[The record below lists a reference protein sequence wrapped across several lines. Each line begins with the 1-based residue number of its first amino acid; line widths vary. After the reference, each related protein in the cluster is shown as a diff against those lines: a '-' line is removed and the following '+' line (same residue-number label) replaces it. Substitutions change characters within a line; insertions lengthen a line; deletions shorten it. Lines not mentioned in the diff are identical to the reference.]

1 MTLAPLLAAPLAV
14 QAHAFA
20 AMAAFGLGLIQFAA
34 PKGTLPHRT
43 LGWVWVILMALVAGS
58 SFFIHTICSI
68 GDFSLIHGLSIFT
81 LAVLPVGV
89 LHARRHRVNQ
99 HRFTM
104 SALFLGALI
113 IAGGF
118 TLIPG
123 RIMHDVAF
131 GTRTAHG
138 SCTG

>member
-1 MTLAPLLAAPLAV
+1 MTLAPLLAAPIAI
-14 QAHAFA
+14 QAHAIA

-43 LGWVWVILMALVAGS
+43 IGWVWVILMTLVAGS
-58 SFFIHTICSI
+58 SAFIHTICSF
-68 GDFSLIHGLSIFT
+68 GGFSLIHGLSIST
-81 LAVLPVGV
+81 LAVLPIGV
-89 LHARRHRVNQ
+89 MHARRHRVGD
-99 HRFTM
+99 HRRTM
-104 SALFLGALI
+104 SALFLGALV

-118 TLIPG
+118 TMIPG

-131 GTRTAHG
+131 GSRTAHG